1 MMPKR
6 PVIRDLQRSRADIVL
21 EVLALVAL
29 LVLIGLPYYYY
40 PHLPDS
46 IPQHFNIKGEPDGW
60 GGKGSVVLLPII
72 GLILY
77 VALTVLSRFP
87 HVFNYPWAITEEN
100 ARRQYLLSRRL
111 VSAMKLSMVLMFAYI
126 SWSTIA
132 TAQGSQSG
140 LSPFFTLSSVPVL
153 FGILGLYVYA
163 ASRAR

>member
-1 MMPKR
+1 M
-6 PVIRDLQRSRADIVL
+6 L

-29 LVLIGLPYYYY
+29 LALIGLLFYYY
-40 PHLPDS
+40 PRLPDS
-46 IPQHFNIKGEPDGW
+46 VPQHFNIKGEPDGW
-60 GGKGSVVLLPII
+60 GGKGALVTMPIF

-111 VSAMKLSMVLMFAYI
+111 VSAMKLTMVLMFAYI
-126 SWSTIA
+126 SWSMIG
-132 TAQGSQSG
+132 TARGTQPG
-140 LSPFFTLSSVPVL
+140 LNPFFTLASVPVL
-153 FGILGLYVYA
+153 FGIIGVYLYT